1 MLLGLRA
8 NICSMVHHNLS
19 EFESI
24 GEKYAQILY
33 STMKIKTVDD
43 FERYSADEINNRT
56 EIDIERIRQWKDL
69 IDLFRVPNLGARECE
84 LLYFANINSVEELS
98 HRQSLRIF
106 YKLREI
112 DEETRF
118 IVLTFPSFAQIDD
131 WIFFAKHMNK
141 RIKYGLNVPIILFP
155 MVNLDVASEF
165 KKFNIYTAEHL
176 LEKVDQ
182 IKHLHRKVHLRRKDY
197 HELLEMVE
205 FIRIPGVDIKITNLL
220 FKAGINSMKKFK
232 EIPSDEILT
241 QINQLTDIPTDLRQE
256 LTLETITQFKKYL
269 EEA

>member
-1 MLLGLRA
+1 
-8 NICSMVHHNLS
+8 MVHHNLS

-24 GEKYAQILY
+24 GEKYAHILY

-43 FERYSADEINNRT
+43 FERYSIEDIHNRT
-56 EIDIERIRQWKDL
+56 DIDLERIKQWKDL

-141 RIKYGLNVPIILFP
+141 RIKYGLNVPLILFP

-165 KKFNIYTAEHL
+165 KKFNIFTVEHL

-182 IKHLHRKVHLRRKDY
+182 INHLHRKVHLRKKDY
-197 HELLEMVE
+197 KMFLEMIN
-205 FIRIPGVDIKITNLL
+205 FIRIPGIDIKITNLL
-220 FKAGINSMKKFK
+220 FQAGIDSLEKFK
-232 EIPSDEILT
+232 KLSPDEILS
-241 QINQLTDIPTDLRQE
+241 QINQISEIPANLRKE
-256 LTLETITQFKKYL
+256 LTSETIKEFQKYQ
-269 EEA
+269 EGE